1 MCVFVLDFCVPA
13 VSLVEESFHGAH
25 HKGPVIGGY
34 VHLRSGW
41 LIAVQPCRPALV
53 FVQNARQGSPHVVI
67 SNFVTAVQ
75 EFVTGQ
81 GHTRELAKT

>member
-1 MCVFVLDFCVPA
+1 MVRV
-13 VSLVEESFHGAH
+13 GARQAILAECERWSSAIH
-25 HKGPVIGGY
+25 RTGY
-34 VHLRSGW
+34 IPHDMLE
-41 LIAVQPCRPALV
+41 PCRPALV